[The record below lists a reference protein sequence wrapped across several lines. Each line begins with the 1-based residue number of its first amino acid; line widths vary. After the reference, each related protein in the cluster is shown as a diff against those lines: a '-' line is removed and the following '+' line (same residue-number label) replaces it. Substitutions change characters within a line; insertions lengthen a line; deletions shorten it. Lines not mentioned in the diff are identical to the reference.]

1 LKGKSN
7 ENDVCFSCFWSQAK
21 LFQGFGTTTS
31 ACKRYC
37 STAAWFSNTYQ
48 SYIYYIAKKFWVL
61 FHGLFARCVCPHDVH
76 AFAAGVSHIC
86 NNRQTFFPC
95 PTDTTYPPCLN
106 PHIHCR
112 QRQAKPAATRCR
124 CTCVCVSEWL
134 CLECFV
140 CLWEWYYIFWNIL
153 GNNLICIRCHVWFCK

>member
-1 LKGKSN
+1 MDCSR
-7 ENDVCFSCFWSQAK
+7 DV
-21 LFQGFGTTTS
+21 
-31 ACKRYC
+31 Y
-37 STAAWFSNTYQ
+37 
-48 SYIYYIAKKFWVL
+48 V
-61 FHGLFARCVCPHDVH
+61 PHDMH

-134 CLECFV
+134 CLECFG
-140 CLWEWYYIFWNIL
+140 CLWEWYYIF
-153 GNNLICIRCHVWFCK
+153 